1 MKELLREFFAT
12 ILTEEYSEEQKKKL
26 GIPLDAISSGGK
38 WYDKKPD
45 EGGTYLGKVID
56 NKFVPATPEE
66 KEQDRQERAKKAG
79 GADKKTKGPQK
90 KGTTASQPQ
99 SFENIPTPRLQD
111 IIVVPDDDEVVDP
124 NARALTADLAEGMA
138 EKDATGIVEQL
149 ATTNAE
155 LVRQRTAGVPGPGGA
170 RASFGEVG
178 LTDFANEISPAAGG
192 IQSFI
197 RQRESEIKQ
206 ASEVYRNPQGT
217 KRDLTRIKKTINAV
231 ARELGLDP
239 EQDQELIFN
248 YLAARDVY
256 AKSVLE
262 RLKSDDG
269 SVYYGTGKAGFDMDD
284 AAIEAWAFAQFDG
297 AIATHEAIFQTK
309 LDRKKPYIVI
319 QSEARAGGHDEQLVK
334 HLIAGLEKAK
344 QAGDA
349 DSVRHYS
356 SQLDAWK
363 HAGFHDTMV
372 VGQDSAG
379 RLTVLHVTNKKD
391 NALKDIWHNTTPAK
405 ALRTFTQ
412 GFMAREALSAEQ
424 LPPDKRPSYAKTLET
439 VGRVLNDGT
448 VKAKQNASDSGQ
460 VFADTLQIDDGFVTV
475 MQLLETGKVPGQ
487 TKRYLGPI
495 VKKSPFAKWVAS
507 LPEKQQQK
515 LLDEMGLKLIRDRK
529 GKVIGAK
536 ETKKPTPEQTKA
548 RLKALQQYT
557 KALRAAGKKV
567 PGAIIRLMTKTQEII
582 GDVRDIKGYENLRSK
597 GLDTCERVKD
607 SQSSV
612 LEEIHADVVKVV
624 TEADAE
630 LGYPID
636 GENGPHTKTYIATVM
651 TSLHFD
657 AMVIN
662 YDEDIAVVTGIRNS
676 RPSDFRECLGELSG
690 APGLTGKELNDHLLK
705 TCKLDPKTR
714 QIQITSS
721 DGKSTHVIAEDSWR
735 TSGAGGKVQKI
746 IGNSVRECVMGKAD
760 SRRQSRS
767 DRYRQALK

>member
-1 MKELLREFFAT
+1 MKELLTEFFAA
-12 ILTEEYSEEQKKKL
+12 ILNEEYSEEQKKKL
-26 GIPLDAISSGGK
+26 GIPLDAVSSGGK

-45 EGGTYLGKVID
+45 DGGTFLGRVID

-79 GADKKTKGPQK
+79 GADKKTQGPQK
-90 KGTTASQPQ
+90 KGTTAPQPQ
-99 SFENIPTPRLQD
+99 SFENIPIPRVQD
-111 IIVVPDDDEVVDP
+111 IIVVPDDDEAVDP
-124 NARALTADLAEGMA
+124 DLRALTADLAEGMA
-138 EKDATGIVEQL
+138 EKDAIGVIEQL

-155 LVRQRTAGVPGPGGA
+155 LVKQRTAGVPGPGGA

-178 LTDFANEISPAAGG
+178 LTDFANEISPSAGG

-197 RQRESEIKQ
+197 KQRESEIKQ

-231 ARELGLDP
+231 ARELGLDA
-239 EQDQELIFN
+239 EQDKELIFN

-256 AKSVLE
+256 AKSVLD
-262 RLKSDDG
+262 RLKSDEE
-269 SVYYGTGKAGFDMDD
+269 SVYYKKGSAGFEMDD
-284 AAIEAWAFAQFDG
+284 DAVEAWAFAQFDG
-297 AIATHEAIFQTK
+297 AIATHEAIFETK
-309 LDRKKPYIVI
+309 LDRTKPYIII
-319 QSEARAGGHDEQLVK
+319 QSESRPGGHDEHLVK
-334 HLIAGLEKAK
+334 HLIAGLVKAK
-344 QAGDA
+344 QEGDA

-356 SQLDAWK
+356 TQLDAWK

-391 NALKDIWHNTTPAK
+391 NALKDIWHNSTPPK

-424 LPPDKRPSYAKTLET
+424 LPPDKRPSYAKTLAT
-439 VGRVLNDGT
+439 VGKVLNDG
-448 VKAKQNASDSGQ
+448 VAKAKQNAADAGE
-460 VFADTLQIDDGFVTV
+460 VFADALQIDDGFVTV

-495 VKKSPFAKWVAS
+495 VQKSPFAKWVSS
-507 LPEKQQQK
+507 LPQKQQQQ
-515 LLDEMGLKLIRDRK
+515 LLDEMGLELVRNKK
-529 GKVIGAK
+529 GTVMGTK
-536 ETKKPTPEQTKA
+536 ERKKPTPEQTKA
-548 RLKALQQYT
+548 RLKALQKYT
-557 KALRAAGKKV
+557 KALRAGKKRV
-567 PGAIIRLMTKTQEII
+567 PLDIIRLMTKTQEII
-582 GDVRDIKGYENLRSK
+582 GDIRGMKGYENLSSK
-597 GLDTCERVKD
+597 GLDTCEQVKD

-612 LEEIHADVVKVV
+612 IEEIHADIVKVV

-690 APGLTGKELNDHLLK
+690 APGLAGKELNDHLLK
-705 TCKLDPKTR
+705 TCRLDPKTR

-721 DGKSTHVIAEDSWR
+721 DGKTTHVIAEDSWR
-735 TSGAGGKVQKI
+735 TSGGGGKVQKV

-767 DRYRQALK
+767 ARYRQALK